1 MLCIPVC
8 KNNRVSYLSL
18 PLGYRM
24 WQKKESKLELAASMI
39 RQVMPEFQEKKQV
52 IILCDSWYT
61 KQTLVSIV
69 DEYQNLDLIGNAR
82 IDSVMYDPAPAH
94 TGAEDVPPNMGRDFL
109 LKQILLFP
117 MKRSEITISEHT
129 V

>member
-1 MLCIPVC
+1 MTG
-8 KNNRVSYLSL
+8 YLIFHFL
-18 PLGYRM
+18 LDI
-24 WQKKESKLELAASMI
+24 A
-39 RQVMPEFQEKKQV
+39 
-52 IILCDSWYT
+52 CDSWYT
-61 KQTLVSIV
+61 KQNLVSIV

-82 IDSVMYDPAPAH
+82 IDSIMYDPAPAH